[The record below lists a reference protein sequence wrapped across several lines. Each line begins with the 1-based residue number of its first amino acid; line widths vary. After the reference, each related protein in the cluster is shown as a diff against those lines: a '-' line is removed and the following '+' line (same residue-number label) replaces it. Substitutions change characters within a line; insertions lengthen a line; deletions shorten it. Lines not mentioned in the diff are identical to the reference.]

1 MRERVDNHPIMSDNV
16 RNERTVMAKKK
27 SDHYIDNQQFFAEMK
42 AWKLLVDAANAKGEK
57 HPPVT
62 NYIGECFMKIAEHLS
77 RKPNF
82 INYPYRD
89 EMISDGIENCLL
101 YAYNFDPSKSSNPF
115 SYFTQIIYY
124 AFLRRIQKE
133 KKQAYIKLKK
143 IEMSDADSSV
153 KSWFK
158 ENYMNMG
165 DGSKTPPSVL
175 TENDV
180 QNFEK
185 KTEEPAPVDKPEPK
199 KRKPRKPVA
208 KKKPVKPKPKA
219 KKKDKKK

>member
-1 MRERVDNHPIMSDNV
+1 
-16 RNERTVMAKKK
+16 MAKKK
-27 SDHYIDNQQFFAEMK
+27 SDHYIDNQKFFEEMK
-42 AWKLLVDAANAKGEK
+42 TWKIGVKAADKAGTR

-62 NYIGECFMKIAEHLS
+62 EYIGECFMKIAEHLS

-101 YAYNFDPSKSSNPF
+101 YAYNFDPTKSKNPF

-143 IEMSDADSSV
+143 IEMSDVDSSM
-153 KSWFK
+153 KKWFR
-158 ENYMNMG
+158 ENFLKIG
-165 DGSKTPPSVL
+165 DNFETLPTFL
-175 TENDV
+175 TENDI
-180 QNFEK
+180 NSFEK
-185 KTEEPAPVDKPEPK
+185 KTGEAEASEEKPK
-199 KRKPRKPVA
+199 KA
-208 KKKPVKPKPKA
+208 SKKPVKKPA
-219 KKKDKKK
+219 KKGKKK

>member
-1 MRERVDNHPIMSDNV
+1 
-16 RNERTVMAKKK
+16 MAKKK
-27 SDHYIDNQQFFAEMK
+27 SDHYIDNQQFFEEMR
-42 AWKLLVDAANAKGEK
+42 AWKTLVNAADKAGER

-62 NYIGECFMKIAEHLS
+62 HYIGECFMKIAENLS

-101 YAYNFDPSKSSNPF
+101 YAYNFDPSKSKNPF

-143 IEMSDADSSV
+143 IEMSNVDSQM
-153 KSWFK
+153 KKWFR
-158 ENYMNMG
+158 ENFLKVG
-165 DGSKTPPSVL
+165 DNFETLPTFL
-175 TENDV
+175 TENDI
-180 QNFEK
+180 QSFEK
-185 KTEEPAPVDKPEPK
+185 KTGDTEEAPTTKQS
-199 KRKPRKPVA
+199 
-208 KKKPVKPKPKA
+208 KPKTAAKKA
-219 KKKDKKK
+219 KKPAKKGKKK

>member
-1 MRERVDNHPIMSDNV
+1 
-16 RNERTVMAKKK
+16 MAKKK
-27 SDHYIDNQQFFAEMK
+27 TDHYIDNQKFFQEMQI
-42 AWKLLVDAANAKGEK
+42 WKQGVNAANKNGTR

-62 NYIGECFMKIAEHLS
+62 SYIGECFMKIAENLS

-101 YAYNFDPSKSSNPF
+101 YAYNFDPAKSSNPF

-133 KKQAYIKLKK
+133 KKQVYIKLKK
-143 IEMSDADSSV
+143 IEMSDADPSV

-158 ENYMNMG
+158 ENYLNMG
-165 DGSKTPPSVL
+165 DRNKTAPSSL
-175 TENDV
+175 TDNDI
-180 QNFEK
+180 QTFEK
-185 KTEEPAPVDKPEPK
+185 KGVDKKGAK
-199 KRKPRKPVA
+199 KSKTVK
-208 KKKPVKPKPKA
+208 KSLKKPVKKPVARKKTP
-219 KKKDKKK
+219 KKK

>member
-42 AWKLLVDAANAKGEK
+42 AWKLLVDAANANGEK

-101 YAYNFDPSKSSNPF
+101 YAYNFDPSKSNNPF

-143 IEMSDADSSV
+143 IEMSDVDSQM
-153 KSWFK
+153 KKWFR
-158 ENYMNMG
+158 ENFLKIG
-165 DGSKTPPSVL
+165 DNFETLPTFL
-175 TENDV
+175 TENDIES
-180 QNFEK
+180 FEK
-185 KTEEPAPVDKPEPK
+185 KGDAPEAEPVPPK
-199 KRKPRKPVA
+199 KTAKPKA
-208 KKKPVKPKPKA
+208 KKPVKPKKPAAKPTKKG
-219 KKKDKKK
+219 KKK

>member
-1 MRERVDNHPIMSDNV
+1 
-16 RNERTVMAKKK
+16 MAKKK
-27 SDHYIDNQQFFAEMK
+27 SEHYIDNQQFFEEMREWKTLVNAADK
-42 AWKLLVDAANAKGEK
+42 AGTP

-62 NYIGECFMKIAEHLS
+62 HYIGECFMKIAENLS

-101 YAYNFDPSKSSNPF
+101 YAYNFDPSKSKNPF

-143 IEMSDADSSV
+143 IEMSDVDSQM
-153 KSWFK
+153 KKWFR
-158 ENYMNMG
+158 ENYLKVG
-165 DGSKTPPSVL
+165 DNFETLPTFL
-175 TENDV
+175 TENDI
-180 QNFEK
+180 NSFEK
-185 KTEEPAPVDKPEPK
+185 KTGESEAVVEQPAEKT
-199 KRKPRKPVA
+199 
-208 KKKPVKPKPKA
+208 KKPKKPKA
-219 KKKDKKK
+219 KVSKKGKKK

>member
-1 MRERVDNHPIMSDNV
+1 
-16 RNERTVMAKKK
+16 MAKKK
-27 SDHYIDNQQFFAEMK
+27 SEHYIDNQQFFEEMREWKTLVNAADK
-42 AWKLLVDAANAKGEK
+42 AGTS

-62 NYIGECFMKIAEHLS
+62 HYIGECFMKIAENLS

-101 YAYNFDPSKSSNPF
+101 YAYNFDPSKSKNPF

-143 IEMSDADSSV
+143 IEMSDVDSQM
-153 KSWFK
+153 KKWFR
-158 ENYMNMG
+158 ENYLKVG
-165 DGSKTPPSVL
+165 DNFETLPTFL
-175 TENDV
+175 TENDI
-180 QNFEK
+180 NSFEK
-185 KTEEPAPVDKPEPK
+185 KTGEAEIVVDEPLEKPK
-199 KRKPRKPVA
+199 KTTKP
-208 KKKPVKPKPKA
+208 KKPSKPKA
-219 KKKDKKK
+219 KVSKKGKKK

>member
-1 MRERVDNHPIMSDNV
+1 
-16 RNERTVMAKKK
+16 MAKK
-27 SDHYIDNQQFFAEMK
+27 SDHYIDNQQFFEEMR
-42 AWKLLVDAANAKGEK
+42 AWKTLVRAADKTGEQ

-62 NYIGECFMKIAEHLS
+62 HYIGECFMKIAENLS

-101 YAYNFDPSKSSNPF
+101 YAYNFDPSKSKNPF

-143 IEMSDADSSV
+143 IEMSDVDSSM
-153 KSWFK
+153 KKWFR
-158 ENYMNMG
+158 ENYLKVG
-165 DGSKTPPSVL
+165 DNFETLPTFL
-175 TENDV
+175 TETDI

-185 KTEEPAPVDKPEPK
+185 KTEPVDAEPAPKKSSKP
-199 KRKPRKPVA
+199 KRKA
-208 KKKPVKPKPKA
+208 AKPKPA
-219 KKKDKKK
+219 KKGKKK

>member
-1 MRERVDNHPIMSDNV
+1 
-16 RNERTVMAKKK
+16 MAKKK
-27 SDHYIDNQQFFAEMK
+27 SDHYIDNQKFFEEMK
-42 AWKLLVDAANAKGEK
+42 MWKALVTAANKAGEK

-62 NYIGECFMKIAEHLS
+62 SYIGECFMKIAENLS

-143 IEMSDADSSV
+143 IEMSDVDSAM
-153 KSWFK
+153 KKWFR
-158 ENYMNMG
+158 ENYLKVG
-165 DGSKTPPSVL
+165 DNFETLPTFL
-175 TENDV
+175 TENDI

-185 KTEEPAPVDKPEPK
+185 KTEPEPVAEK
-199 KRKPRKPVA
+199 PKKPRKTPS
-208 KKKPVKPKPKA
+208 KPKA
-219 KKKDKKK
+219 KKPAAKPKKKDKKK

>member
-1 MRERVDNHPIMSDNV
+1 
-16 RNERTVMAKKK
+16 MAKKK
-27 SDHYIDNQQFFAEMK
+27 RDHYIDNEQFFMEMS
-42 AWKLLVDAANAKGEK
+42 AWRKQVDAADAAGTP

-62 NYIGECFMKIAEHLS
+62 HYIGECFMKIAEHLS

-101 YAYNFDPSKSSNPF
+101 YAYNFDPKKSTNPF

-143 IEMSDADSSV
+143 IEMSNVDSQLKKWV
-153 KSWFK
+153 RD
-158 ENYMNMG
+158 NYLKVG
-165 DGSKTPPSVL
+165 DGFETNAVHL
-175 TENDV
+175 TETDIN
-180 QNFEK
+180 NFEK
-185 KTEEPAPVDKPEPK
+185 KEDKPVPEEKPKRGKKKPK
-199 KRKPRKPVA
+199 KEVKAKPKTKAKATA
-208 KKKPVKPKPKA
+208 KKKA
-219 KKKDKKK
+219 KGKK

>member
-1 MRERVDNHPIMSDNV
+1 
-16 RNERTVMAKKK
+16 MAKKK
-27 SDHYIDNQQFFAEMK
+27 KTDHYIDNQQFFQEMK
-42 AWKLLVDAANAKGEK
+42 IWKQAVDAANKSGNQ

-62 NYIGECFMKIAEHLS
+62 SYIGECFMKIAENLS

-101 YAYNFDPSKSSNPF
+101 YAYNFDPAKSSNPF

-143 IEMSDADSSV
+143 IEMSDADPSV

-158 ENYMNMG
+158 ENYLNMG
-165 DGSKTPPSVL
+165 DGNKTAPSSL
-175 TENDV
+175 TENDI
-180 QNFEK
+180 NTFEK
-185 KTEEPAPVDKPEPK
+185 KGVDKKGK
-199 KRKPRKPVA
+199 KKTKTVKKPLKKPLKKPAKKPVA
-208 KKKPVKPKPKA
+208 RKKTPKTK
-219 KKKDKKK
+219 

>member
-1 MRERVDNHPIMSDNV
+1 
-16 RNERTVMAKKK
+16 MAKKK
-27 SDHYIDNQQFFAEMK
+27 SDHYIDNQKFFEEMK
-42 AWKLLVDAANAKGEK
+42 MWKALVTAANKAGEK

-62 NYIGECFMKIAEHLS
+62 SYIGECFMKIAENLS

-143 IEMSDADSSV
+143 IEMSDVDSAM
-153 KSWFK
+153 KKWFR
-158 ENYMNMG
+158 ENYLKVG
-165 DGSKTPPSVL
+165 DNFETLPTFL
-175 TENDV
+175 TENDI

-185 KTEEPAPVDKPEPK
+185 KTEPEPVIEKPK
-199 KRKPRKPVA
+199 KARKTTR
-208 KKKPVKPKPKA
+208 KPKA
-219 KKKDKKK
+219 KKPAAKPKKKDKKK

>member
-1 MRERVDNHPIMSDNV
+1 M
-16 RNERTVMAKKK
+16 MAKKK
-27 SDHYIDNQQFFAEMK
+27 SEHYIDNQQFFEEMR
-42 AWKLLVDAANAKGEK
+42 AWKILVDDADKSGAN

-62 NYIGECFMKIAEHLS
+62 HYIGECFMKIAENLS

-101 YAYNFDPSKSSNPF
+101 YAYNFDPSKSKNPF

-143 IEMSDADSSV
+143 IEMSDVDSQM
-153 KSWFK
+153 KKWFR
-158 ENYMNMG
+158 ENYLKVG
-165 DGSKTPPSVL
+165 DNFETLPTFL
-175 TENDV
+175 TENDI
-180 QNFEK
+180 NSFEK
-185 KTEEPAPVDKPEPK
+185 KTGEVEPVIEEP
-199 KRKPRKPVA
+199 
-208 KKKPVKPKPKA
+208 KPVKTSKPKA
-219 KKKDKKK
+219 KKPSKPKSKTKAKPAKKGKRK

>member
-1 MRERVDNHPIMSDNV
+1 MRKRVDKPPLLSDNV
-16 RNERTVMAKKK
+16 CNERTVMAKKK
-27 SDHYIDNQQFFAEMK
+27 SEHYIDNQQFFAAMEE
-42 AWKLLVDAANAKGEK
+42 WKELVDAANAKGEK

-101 YAYNFDPSKSSNPF
+101 YAYNFDPSKSKNPF

-143 IEMSDADSSV
+143 IEMSDVDSQM
-153 KSWFK
+153 KKWFR
-158 ENYMNMG
+158 ENFLKVGENF
-165 DGSKTPPSVL
+165 DTLPTFL
-175 TENDV
+175 TENDIES
-180 QNFEK
+180 FEK
-185 KTEEPAPVDKPEPK
+185 KGEPVAEQEPAPKKAAKPK
-199 KRKPRKPVA
+199 KPS
-208 KKKPVKPKPKA
+208 KPKPKKTAKPA
-219 KKKDKKK
+219 KKGKKK

>member
-1 MRERVDNHPIMSDNV
+1 MIRERN
-16 RNERTVMAKKK
+16 TMAKKK
-27 SDHYIDNQQFFAEMK
+27 SEHYIDNQQFFEEMREWKTLVNAADK
-42 AWKLLVDAANAKGEK
+42 AGTP

-62 NYIGECFMKIAEHLS
+62 HYIGECFMKIAENLS

-101 YAYNFDPSKSSNPF
+101 YAYNFDPSKSKNPF

-143 IEMSDADSSV
+143 IEMSDVDSQM
-153 KSWFK
+153 KKWFR
-158 ENYMNMG
+158 ENYLKVG
-165 DGSKTPPSVL
+165 DNFETLPTFL
-175 TENDV
+175 TENDI
-180 QNFEK
+180 NSFEK
-185 KTEEPAPVDKPEPK
+185 KTGEAEIVVDEPLEKPK
-199 KRKPRKPVA
+199 KTTKP
-208 KKKPVKPKPKA
+208 KKPSKPKA
-219 KKKDKKK
+219 KVSKKGKKK

>member
-1 MRERVDNHPIMSDNV
+1 
-16 RNERTVMAKKK
+16 MAKKK
-27 SDHYIDNQQFFAEMK
+27 SDHYIDNQRFFEEMK
-42 AWKLLVDAANAKGEK
+42 LWKVLVTAANKSGEK

-62 NYIGECFMKIAEHLS
+62 SYIGECFMKIAENLS

-143 IEMSDADSSV
+143 IEMSDVDSAM
-153 KSWFK
+153 KKWFR
-158 ENYMNMG
+158 ENYLKVG
-165 DGSKTPPSVL
+165 DNFETLPTFL
-175 TENDV
+175 TENDIES
-180 QNFEK
+180 FEK
-185 KTEEPAPVDKPEPK
+185 KTVDTESSSVVENKKPK
-199 KRKPRKPVA
+199 KTTEKKPKTPRKPA
-208 KKKPVKPKPKA
+208 KAKAKP

>member
-1 MRERVDNHPIMSDNV
+1 MS
-16 RNERTVMAKKK
+16 KKK
-27 SDHYIDNQQFFAEMK
+27 SDHYIDNQHFFEEMQ
-42 AWKLLVDAANAKGEK
+42 AWKTLVRAADKAGEP

-62 NYIGECFMKIAEHLS
+62 NYIGECFMKIAENLS

-101 YAYNFDPSKSSNPF
+101 YAYNFDPAKSKNPF

-143 IEMSDADSSV
+143 IEMADVDSSM
-153 KSWFK
+153 KKWFR
-158 ENYMNMG
+158 ENFLKVGENF
-165 DGSKTPPSVL
+165 DTLPTFL
-175 TENDV
+175 TENDIE
-180 QNFEK
+180 NFEK
-185 KTEEPAPVDKPEPK
+185 KTGETEEPAKPTK
-199 KRKPRKPVA
+199 AA
-208 KKKPVKPKPKA
+208 KTKKPAKPKA
-219 KKKDKKK
+219 KPEKKGKKK

>member
-1 MRERVDNHPIMSDNV
+1 MKRERN
-16 RNERTVMAKKK
+16 TMAKKK
-27 SDHYIDNQQFFAEMK
+27 TEHYIDNSQFFEEMR
-42 AWKLLVDAANAKGEK
+42 AWKILVDEADKSGAN

-62 NYIGECFMKIAEHLS
+62 HYIGECFMKIAENLS

-101 YAYNFDPSKSSNPF
+101 YAYNFDPSKSKNPF

-143 IEMSDADSSV
+143 IEMSDVDSQM
-153 KSWFK
+153 KKWFR
-158 ENYMNMG
+158 ENYLKVG
-165 DGSKTPPSVL
+165 DNFETLPTFL
-175 TENDV
+175 TENDI
-180 QNFEK
+180 NSFEK
-185 KTEEPAPVDKPEPK
+185 KTGDAEEVIEEPKPFKTSKPK
-199 KRKPRKPVA
+199 A
-208 KKKPVKPKPKA
+208 KKPSKPKPKA
-219 KKKDKKK
+219 KPSKKGKRK

>member
-1 MRERVDNHPIMSDNV
+1 
-16 RNERTVMAKKK
+16 MAKKK
-27 SDHYIDNQQFFAEMK
+27 SEHYIDNQHFFQEMQ
-42 AWKLLVDAANAKGEK
+42 AWKILVDDADKSGAN

-62 NYIGECFMKIAEHLS
+62 HYIGECFMKIAENLS

-101 YAYNFDPSKSSNPF
+101 YAYNFDPSKSKNPF

-143 IEMSDADSSV
+143 IEMSDVDSQM
-153 KSWFK
+153 KKWFR
-158 ENYMNMG
+158 ENYLKVG
-165 DGSKTPPSVL
+165 DNFETLPTFL
-175 TENDV
+175 TENDI
-180 QNFEK
+180 NSFEK
-185 KTEEPAPVDKPEPK
+185 KTGDAEEVIEEPKP
-199 KRKPRKPVA
+199 A
-208 KKKPVKPKPKA
+208 KTPKPKA
-219 KKKDKKK
+219 KKPSKPKAKAKPAKKGKRK

>member
-1 MRERVDNHPIMSDNV
+1 
-16 RNERTVMAKKK
+16 MAKKK
-27 SDHYIDNQQFFAEMK
+27 SDHYIDNQRFFEEMK
-42 AWKLLVDAANAKGEK
+42 LWKVLVTAANKNGEK

-62 NYIGECFMKIAEHLS
+62 SYIGECFMKIAENLS

-143 IEMSDADSSV
+143 IEMSDVDSAM
-153 KSWFK
+153 KKWFR
-158 ENYMNMG
+158 ENYLKVG
-165 DGSKTPPSVL
+165 DNFETLPTFL
-175 TENDV
+175 TENDIES
-180 QNFEK
+180 FEK
-185 KTEEPAPVDKPEPK
+185 KTVDTESSSVVENKKPK
-199 KRKPRKPVA
+199 KATEKKPKAPRKPA
-208 KKKPVKPKPKA
+208 KAKEKP

>member
-1 MRERVDNHPIMSDNV
+1 
-16 RNERTVMAKKK
+16 MAKKK
-27 SDHYIDNQQFFAEMK
+27 SEHYIDNQQFFEEMREWKTLVNAADK
-42 AWKLLVDAANAKGEK
+42 AGTS

-62 NYIGECFMKIAEHLS
+62 HYIGECFMKIAENLS

-101 YAYNFDPSKSSNPF
+101 YAYNFDPSKSKNPF

-143 IEMSDADSSV
+143 IEMSDVDSQM
-153 KSWFK
+153 KKWFR
-158 ENYMNMG
+158 ENYLKVG
-165 DGSKTPPSVL
+165 DNFETLPTFL
-175 TENDV
+175 TENDI
-180 QNFEK
+180 NSFEK
-185 KTEEPAPVDKPEPK
+185 KTGEAEIVVDEPLEKPKRTAKPK
-199 KRKPRKPVA
+199 KPS
-208 KKKPVKPKPKA
+208 KPKA
-219 KKKDKKK
+219 KVSKKGKKK